1 MPPRTKKSI
10 KNKKGGAEGEISTL
24 NNFTSSRAISPKL
37 TASNAATATAAA
49 AATAATAAPPVKS
62 FFSSKP
68 SASRLL
74 TVPTAI
80 ASAATVNTVVKSS
93 SGFPFIRYIIIFI
106 ILGFLALS
114 LFMYLEKPVDMSI
127 THMFDPL
134 FDYFNKNEKQE
145 PSGVDTLKKTIDE
158 KKVVNNI
165 DNSNRTGK
173 TGANKTGA
181 SKTGASKT
189 GASNT
194 GASKTGAS
202 DEADTHKYK
211 KKAVVVPEEDDATS
225 RLQMKPK
232 SKSGFCYIGEDRGFR
247 SCIKIGD
254 GDICMSGDIFPT
266 EAICINPNLRE

>member
-1 MPPRTKKSI
+1 MPPRKKKSI

-37 TASNAATATAAA
+37 TATAAATATKAATTA
-49 AATAATAAPPVKS
+49 AATAAAPPVKS

-114 LFMYLEKPVDMSI
+114 LFMYLEKPVDISI

-134 FDYFNKNEKQE
+134 FDFFNKNEKQE
-145 PSGVDTLKKTIDE
+145 PSGIDTLKKTIDE

-173 TGANKTGA
+173 TGAINET
-181 SKTGASKT
+181 
-189 GASNT
+189 
-194 GASKTGAS
+194 
-202 DEADTHKYK
+202 DTHKYK

>member
-1 MPPRTKKSI
+1 MPPRKSIKSI

-24 NNFTSSRAISPKL
+24 NKFTSSRAISPTL
-37 TASNAATATAAA
+37 SEPN
-49 AATAATAAPPVKS
+49 ATAATAPPVKS

-74 TVPTAI
+74 TVPTVA
-80 ASAATVNTVVKSS
+80 ASAATASAVVKSS
-93 SGFPFIRYIIIFI
+93 SGFSFIRYIIIFI
-106 ILGFLALS
+106 ILGFLVLS
-114 LFMYLEKPVDMSI
+114 LFLYLEKPVNTSI

-134 FDYFNKNEKQE
+134 FNLFNLFNKNEKQE

-165 DNSNRTGK
+165 DNAATTTAVDTTNDTD
-173 TGANKTGA
+173 T
-181 SKTGASKT
+181 
-189 GASNT
+189 
-194 GASKTGAS
+194 
-202 DEADTHKYK
+202 DETITRKKYK
-211 KKAVVVPEEDDATS
+211 KKPVVVPEEDDATS

-247 SCIKIGD
+247 SCIKVGD

>member
-37 TASNAATATAAA
+37 TAPAATKAATVAATATAT
-49 AATAATAAPPVKS
+49 ATAATPVKS

-74 TVPTAI
+74 TVPA
-80 ASAATVNTVVKSS
+80 AASSAATVNSVVKSS

-114 LFMYLEKPVDMSI
+114 LFMYLEKPVDISI

-134 FDYFNKNEKQE
+134 FDFFNKNEKQE

-173 TGANKTGA
+173 AGA
-181 SKTGASKT
+181 SKTGASKA
-189 GASNT
+189 GASKA
-194 GASKTGAS
+194 GASKTEAP
-202 DEADTHKYK
+202 DETDTNKYK